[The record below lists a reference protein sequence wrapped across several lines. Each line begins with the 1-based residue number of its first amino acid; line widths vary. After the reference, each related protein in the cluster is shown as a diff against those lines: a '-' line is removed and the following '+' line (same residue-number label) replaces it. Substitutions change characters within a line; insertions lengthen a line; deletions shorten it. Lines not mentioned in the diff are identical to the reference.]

1 MATYTQADIDKA
13 LSAKGTGNYTPEQI
27 ASSNALLGKGDALGK
42 STGQQYNPT
51 YTTYQPQAISA
62 TGMNTPQQPMNVPQ
76 YTPPPPDQYDLK
88 TILSS
93 LSTPSAAETAAKDE
107 QTSILGEIK
116 GIFDK
121 QGTQSARQLELE
133 QQAGLPDM
141 QKNLNSFLAQIN
153 AVNSSAFQA
162 TQNAEGRLAPT
173 FAIYG
178 EQAQIE
184 RQKSA
189 QTYGLSAAAAALTNN
204 ISLAKEYVGKAV
216 DAEFKPLESR
226 LAFAKQLLDINRDTL
241 SDAKNDKLTA
251 IQAVL
256 NERTRILAEQKT
268 EREGIYN
275 LMTTLAQNGVAPEIV
290 KGIQGAKSYSDAIT
304 MAAPYMQSPEQ
315 KLALKNAEVDLKI
328 KKLQMD
334 KLNKE
339 IGQIGQPTVA
349 ERKEAAAAMKEAEAA
364 LPLMQ
369 DKLNTLA
376 SLKSHPGMKGSV
388 GAYGLAR
395 FTPLSI
401 DKADRQDFIAG
412 VSKLTGDMTL
422 QNLIDAKARGAAF
435 GALSEGELALLANS
449 STKINNWALKD
460 KDGKVYGYDIDEASF
475 QRELAE
481 IERLTQRG
489 IYQKQGSFFN
499 SEETSVLDDLYNSTN
514 TSTPMSYY
522 Q

>member
-1 MATYTQADIDKA
+1 
-13 LSAKGTGNYTPEQI
+13 
-27 ASSNALLGKGDALGK
+27 
-42 STGQQYNPT
+42 
-51 YTTYQPQAISA
+51 
-62 TGMNTPQQPMNVPQ
+62 
-76 YTPPPPDQYDLK
+76 
-88 TILSS
+88 
-93 LSTPSAAETAAKDE
+93 
-107 QTSILGEIK
+107 
-116 GIFDK
+116 
-121 QGTQSARQLELE
+121 
-133 QQAGLPDM
+133 
-141 QKNLNSFLAQIN
+141 
-153 AVNSSAFQA
+153 
-162 TQNAEGRLAPT
+162 
-173 FAIYG
+173 
-178 EQAQIE
+178 
-184 RQKSA
+184 
-189 QTYGLSAAAAALTNN
+189 
-204 ISLAKEYVGKAV
+204 
-216 DAEFKPLESR
+216 
-226 LAFAKQLLDINRDTL
+226 
-241 SDAKNDKLTA
+241 
-251 IQAVL
+251 
-256 NERTRILAEQKT
+256 
-268 EREGIYN
+268 
-275 LMTTLAQNGVAPEIV
+275 MTTLAQNGVAPEIV